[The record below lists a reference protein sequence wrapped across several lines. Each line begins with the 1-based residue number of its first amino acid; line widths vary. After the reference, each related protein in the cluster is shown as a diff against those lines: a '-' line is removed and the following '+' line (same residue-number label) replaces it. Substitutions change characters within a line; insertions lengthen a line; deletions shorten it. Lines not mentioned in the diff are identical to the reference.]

1 MAAYGGSAGGM
12 LMGAVA
18 NLRPDLWGAII
29 AAVPFVDVLN
39 TMSDTTLPLTPP
51 EWPEW
56 GNPLE
61 DAAAYD
67 LIESY
72 SPYDRVTAQ
81 AYPPI
86 LATGGLSDPRVTYW
100 EPAKWVAKLR
110 ELSTGGAPIL
120 LKINMDAGHGG
131 ASGRFEFL
139 KEIALD
145 YAFALWAI
153 EKGWET

>member
-1 MAAYGGSAGGM
+1 M
-12 LMGAVA
+12 
-18 NLRPDLWGAII
+18 RPDLWAGII

-67 LIESY
+67 QIAAY
-72 SPYDRVTAQ
+72 SPYDNIA
-81 AYPPI
+81 ALPYPPI

-100 EPAKWVAKLR
+100 EPEKWVAKLR
-110 ELSTGGAPIL
+110 QYSTSASPIL
-120 LKINMDAGHGG
+120 LKINMEAGHGG
-131 ASGRFEFL
+131 ASGRFDFL

-145 YAFALWAI
+145 YAFAVWAVARA
-153 EKGWET
+153 WEGQDAPRA